1 MLALLALRHQN
12 RPGREIPLTHYGEN
26 TMIAPKKISLH
37 IDGKL
42 CEGDQGQ
49 TILEVA
55 RANKIDIPT
64 LCYLKG
70 LTPWGGCRMCI
81 VEIEGS
87 PKVAPSCATPAVD
100 GTKITTKSDRLY
112 QLRRATL
119 ELLFSERNHLCP
131 MCPYNK
137 GDCGLQHQAYVH
149 GMDSIRYPY
158 LYPSLHED
166 VTNRYFGIDHN
177 RCILCARCV
186 RTCDEVEGVHTLDVS
201 NRGIKN
207 LIVVDMNQK
216 FGESTSCTSCGA
228 CVANCPTGA
237 LFDKSAAFRGPLAS
251 CQQVTTTCTECPVG
265 CGLKVYIKESRVVNV
280 WGDPDSPVNRG
291 HLCVKGRYQTWAEP
305 RERVLTPLVRK
316 NGKLEKATWDEA
328 LAVIR
333 KGAKSAKK
341 TEKALLVSPRVT
353 NETTKII
360 KNISGNVDRVGM
372 FVPANEAALCAE
384 PSYTA
389 DALQNLQDADAII
402 VIGAQPTIDNGVV
415 AARIRNSVRKRG
427 AKLLVF
433 HARKSDLDRFA
444 DICANIVSL
453 EHKFWDQVAAVLKGV
468 QRPAVVYGPN
478 AMTSIGV
485 TVMERL
491 IDILEKNTSGREP
504 LLIGLPISPSS
515 LAMSGAGIE
524 AIEDVAPWL
533 DAKPIKFLHIVAS
546 TAPDG
551 GAEIMQEKLV
561 PGLLQEI
568 DCVVVQAA
576 YASRLT
582 DVAHVVLPAAIWCE
596 KSGTITNF
604 EGRQLSL
611 RPVLPISGEAREDVA
626 ILETV
631 FA

>member
-1 MLALLALRHQN
+1 MFPLPALRHQN
-12 RPGREIPLTHYGEN
+12 PGGKHPLIYGKAM
-26 TMIAPKKISLH
+26 TATKKISLH
-37 IDGKL
+37 IDGQL
-42 CEGDQGQ
+42 CETAEGR

-55 RANKIDIPT
+55 RANNIAIPT
-64 LCYLKG
+64 LCYMEG
-70 LTPWGGCRMCI
+70 LTPWGGCRLCI

-87 PKVAPSCATPAVD
+87 PKIVPACTTPAVA
-100 GTKITTKSDRLY
+100 GTKIITKSERL
-112 QLRRATL
+112 QNLRKATL
-119 ELLFSERNHLCP
+119 ELLFSERNHICP
-131 MCPYNK
+131 MCQYNK
-137 GDCGLQHQAYVH
+137 GDCGLQHQGYMH

-158 LYPSLHED
+158 LYPALPED
-166 VTNRYFGIDHN
+166 VTGKYFGIDHN

-186 RTCDEVEGVHTLDVS
+186 RTCDEVEGVHTLDVAS
-201 NRGIKN
+201 RGIKN

-237 LFDKSAAFRGPLAS
+237 LFDKAAAFRGQLAS

-265 CGLKVYIKESRVVNV
+265 CGLKVYIKENRIVNV
-280 WGDPDSPVNRG
+280 WGDPDSPVNHG

-328 LAVIR
+328 LAAIR

-341 TEKALLVSPRVT
+341 TEKAMLVAPRVT
-353 NETTKII
+353 NETARII
-360 KNISGNVDRVGM
+360 TTVSGKVDRVGM
-372 FVPANEAALCAE
+372 FVPANEAALCTE
-384 PSYTA
+384 PSYIA
-389 DALQNLQDADAII
+389 DALQKLQDADAII
-402 VIGAQPTIDNGVV
+402 VIGAQPAIDNGVV
-415 AARIRNSVRKRG
+415 AARIRTTVRQRG

-444 DICANIVSL
+444 DVCANIVSL
-453 EHKFWDQVAAVLKGV
+453 EHKFWDQVATVLKDV

-491 IDILEKNTSGREP
+491 IKILEKNPSGREP
-504 LLIGLPISPSS
+504 LLIGLPISPNS
-515 LAMSGAGIE
+515 LALASAGIE
-524 AIEDVAPWL
+524 AIEYIAPWL
-533 DAKPIKFLHIVAS
+533 DAKPIRFLHIVAS
-546 TAPDG
+546 SAPDG
-551 GAEIMQEKLV
+551 GAQILQEKQV
-561 PGLLQEI
+561 PELLQQI

-582 DVAHVVLPAAIWCE
+582 DVAHVVLPSAIWCE

-604 EGRQLSL
+604 EGRQLFL
-611 RPVLPISGEAREDVA
+611 RPVLPMSGEAREDGA

>member
-1 MLALLALRHQN
+1 
-12 RPGREIPLTHYGEN
+12 
-26 TMIAPKKISLH
+26 MIAPKKISLH
-37 IDGKL
+37 FDGKL

-49 TILEVA
+49 TILEIA
-55 RANKIDIPT
+55 RANKVDIPT

-70 LTPWGGCRMCI
+70 LTPWGGCRLCV

-87 PKVAPSCATPAVD
+87 PKVAPACATPAMD
-100 GTKITTKSDRLY
+100 GSKIITKSDRLH

-137 GDCGLQHQAYVH
+137 GDCGLQHQGYMH
-149 GMDSIRYPY
+149 GIDGIRYPY
-158 LYPSLHED
+158 LYPALPVD
-166 VTNRYFGIDHN
+166 VTGKYLGIDQN

-201 NRGIKN
+201 SRGIRN

-216 FGESTSCTSCGA
+216 FGESSTCTSCGA

-237 LFDKSAAFRGPLAS
+237 LFDKAAAFRGQLAS
-251 CQQVTTTCTECPVG
+251 CQQVATTCTECPVG
-265 CGLKVYIKESRVVNV
+265 CGLKVYTKENRIVNV

-305 RERVLTPLVRK
+305 RERILTPMVRR
-316 NGKLEKATWDEA
+316 NGKLEKTTWDEA
-328 LAVIR
+328 LAAIR

-341 TEKALLVSPRVT
+341 TGKALLVAPRVT
-353 NETTKII
+353 NETAQIIMNVAGKI
-360 KNISGNVDRVGM
+360 DRVGM

-389 DALQNLQDADAII
+389 DALQKLQNADAIV
-402 VIGAQPTIDNGVV
+402 VIGAQPTRDNGVV
-415 AARIRNSVRKRG
+415 AARIRTAVRHHG
-427 AKLLVF
+427 AKLLIF
-433 HARKSDLDRFA
+433 HARKSDLDQYA
-444 DICANIVSL
+444 DICANIVGL
-453 EHKFWDQVAAVLKGV
+453 EHKFWDQVAATLELA

-491 IDILEKNTSGREP
+491 IKILENSPGGREP
-504 LLIGLPISPSS
+504 LLIGLPISPNS
-515 LAMSGAGIE
+515 LAMAGAGIE

-546 TAPDG
+546 SAPDG
-551 GAEIMQEKLV
+551 GAEIMQEKQV
-561 PGLLQEI
+561 PGLLQQI

-582 DVAHVVLPAAIWCE
+582 EAAHVVLPSAIWCE
-596 KSGTITNF
+596 KSGTITNL
-604 EGRQLSL
+604 EGRRLSL
-611 RPVLPISGEAREDVA
+611 HPVLPMSGEAREDGA
-626 ILETV
+626 ILEIV

>member
-1 MLALLALRHQN
+1 
-12 RPGREIPLTHYGEN
+12 
-26 TMIAPKKISLH
+26 MIAPQKISLH

-49 TILEVA
+49 TILEIA

-87 PKVAPSCATPAVD
+87 PKVAPSCATPAMD
-100 GTKITTKSDRLY
+100 GSRIITKSDRLY

-131 MCPYNK
+131 MCQYNK
-137 GDCGLQHQAYVH
+137 GDCGLQHQGYMH

-158 LYPSLHED
+158 LYPALPVD
-166 VTNRYFGIDHN
+166 VTGKYFGIDQN

-237 LFDKSAAFRGPLAS
+237 LFDKAAAFRGQLAS
-251 CQQVTTTCTECPVG
+251 CQQVMTTCTECPVG
-265 CGLKVYIKESRVVNV
+265 CGLKVYIKENRVVNV

-328 LAVIR
+328 IAVIR
-333 KGAKSAKK
+333 KVAKSAKK
-341 TEKALLVSPRVT
+341 TEKAMLVAPRVT
-353 NETTKII
+353 NETAKII
-360 KNISGNVDRVGM
+360 TIVSGKVDRVGM
-372 FVPANEAALCAE
+372 FVPANEAAFCTE

-389 DALQNLQDADAII
+389 DALQKLQDADAII
-402 VIGAQPTIDNGVV
+402 VIGAQPTRDNGVV
-415 AARIRNSVRKRG
+415 AARIRTSVRQRG
-427 AKLLVF
+427 VKLLVF
-433 HARKSDLDRFA
+433 HAHKSDLDRFA

-453 EHKFWDQVAAVLKGV
+453 EHKFWDQVAVVLKGA

-491 IDILEKNTSGREP
+491 IKILEKNPSGREP
-504 LLIGLPISPSS
+504 LLIGLPISPNSVA
-515 LAMSGAGIE
+515 LAGAGIE

-546 TAPDG
+546 SAPDG
-551 GAEIMQEKLV
+551 GAEILQEKHV
-561 PGLLQEI
+561 PELLRQI

-576 YASRLT
+576 YTSRLAEA
-582 DVAHVVLPAAIWCE
+582 AHVVLPAAIWSE

-611 RPVLPISGEAREDVA
+611 RPVLPMSGEAREDGA